1 MLILSPCL
9 ENTIVSVNFKNIFGV
24 LEWTEDLCKRK
35 HLQFTQRLV
44 TLFIKS
50 LSLLFSAIIHHSVFH
65 QVSPAF
71 SSLIHSSDLSWP
83 VCAVTLP
90 LYICLCIYGYSSSAA
105 LLFPPIRIAPAS
117 FFFLFKVFS
126 VIMFHQSFSL
136 QSLLCSVLTYAFGPR
151 CWTLSQTVLTHL
163 KPCCSFHLFLFFF
176 LFSFSTV

>member
-1 MLILSPCL
+1 MNWRPLQKKTFAVHSKTCHTVYKIFIIVIFSY
-9 ENTIVSVNFKNIFGV
+9 NTYSF
-24 LEWTEDLCKRK
+24 C
-35 HLQFTQRLV
+35 
-44 TLFIKS
+44 
-50 LSLLFSAIIHHSVFH
+50 
-65 QVSPAF
+65 
-71 SSLIHSSDLSWP
+71 SDLSWP

-151 CWTLSQTVLTHL
+151 CWTVSQTVLTHL

>member
-1 MLILSPCL
+1 MFILSPCL
-9 ENTIVSVNFKNIFGV
+9 ENTIVSVNFKNILGV

-71 SSLIHSSDLSWP
+71 RSLNHSSDLSWP

-90 LYICLCIYGYSSSAA
+90 LYMSLYIWGFILSCLAFSSYQNSACIILLSVQGFLCDNVPSKLFSSITPLLCFDLCVWTTLLDSVPDCPHTSKTM
-105 LLFPPIRIAPAS
+105 LFISFVFILFP
-117 FFFLFKVFS
+117 FF
-126 VIMFHQSFSL
+126 I
-136 QSLLCSVLTYAFGPR
+136 
-151 CWTLSQTVLTHL
+151 
-163 KPCCSFHLFLFFF
+163 
-176 LFSFSTV
+176 